1 MIRGATTGSRVPVY
15 STDHLEQTC
24 CPGCGSPSSERLA
37 EEFGLGI
44 QRCRACTLIYVSPRL
59 REHQGH
65 YHGDR
70 DSIVAKYGRVLRGE
84 AGHTRDSNYREELA
98 HLRRMKPTGKL
109 LDVGTHC
116 GFFLRMARGM
126 GWELSGV
133 EPSPAAELGREFFG
147 LNIHQGHL
155 EALSFPSASF
165 DVITVIDV
173 VEHIGDPLG
182 LLREIN
188 RLLKPDGLVFVKT
201 PNAHYNLFKHYLLR
215 RLLKLDRLEIF
226 DAKEH
231 VVHYTR
237 DTLRAVLR
245 QAGLQVVHDFVPLP
259 VQDGA
264 AWKCALRSTAHGLAR
279 IHHALSGGRFGPLA
293 TDLAFVSRKMPQTH
307 AD

>member
-1 MIRGATTGSRVPVY
+1 MTIGGATAGLRPVY
-15 STDHLEQTC
+15 PVEDLERIG
-24 CPGCGSPSSERLA
+24 CPGCASLSAERLA
-37 EEFGLGI
+37 DEFGLGI

-70 DSIVAKYGRVLRGE
+70 TSIVAKYGRVLRGE
-84 AGHTRDSNYREELA
+84 AAHTRDPNYREELA
-98 HLRRMKPTGKL
+98 YLRRLKPTGKL

-155 EALSFPSASF
+155 EALSLPPESF

-173 VEHIGDPLG
+173 VEHISDPVG

-188 RLLKPDGLVFVKT
+188 RLLEPDGLVFVKT

-215 RLLKLDRLEIF
+215 RLLKLERLEIF

-245 QAGLQVVHDFVPLP
+245 QAGLQVVHDFVPRP

-264 AWKCALRSTAHGLAR
+264 AWKCALRAAACGLAR
-279 IHHALSGGRFGPLA
+279 LHHALSRGHFGPLA
-293 TDLAFVSRKMPQTH
+293 TDLAFIARKMPPT
-307 AD
+307 AR